1 VGAVGFWNEIGAAFE
16 GAIARATLP
25 HANTSNLTRALIGL
39 EQLVPNE
46 GKETTEN
53 GDGSD

>member
-1 VGAVGFWNEIGAAFE
+1 MGFWNEIGAAFE